1 MDTIIIPPNQSDL
14 PETGITNKALRALIA
29 DDSENDVVL
38 LLRTLRKAGY
48 EPVFERVSTA
58 PAMKAALQ
66 RQAWDIV
73 ISDYEMPNFGGFE
86 ALQVLKESGHDLP
99 FILVSAVVSEE
110 TAVAAMKAGAHDYI
124 MKRKLARLAPAIER
138 ELREAQTRVARK
150 AAEEALRQSEEQL
163 RQAQK
168 IEAVGRLAAGVAHDF
183 NNILT
188 AITGH
193 SELLLR
199 QLGADDPRRKNAEQI
214 EKAAYMA
221 AALTRQLLTFCRKQ
235 VIEPRVLKLNAVIL
249 NVERMLCR
257 LIGEDIEFHTEL
269 DPAAGHIKA
278 DPGQIEQVIMNLAV
292 NARDAMPNG
301 GKLTVTTANTTLDK
315 NHLKNFPE
323 LSAGDYVML
332 AIADT
337 GTGMSQEVKA
347 HLFEPFFTTK
357 PTGKGTGLGLAT
369 CFGIVKQNSGH
380 INVQSELGRGTTF
393 KIYFPQVQSAL
404 EPPRVRVTPTE
415 AAGGSETVLLVEDEP
430 VVRELA
436 VATLR
441 EKGYNVVEA
450 ANGEEGL
457 RVARQHDGKIDLVLT
472 DVVMPVMGGKEMA
485 DALRTSHPDTKVLFT
500 SGYTE
505 DAMGHHGVL
514 RPGIVFLQ
522 KPYMTAT
529 LVRKVREVLDEGLRQ
544 SR

>member
-1 MDTIIIPPNQSDL
+1 MAKIMIAPKQSDS
-14 PETGITNKALRALIA
+14 PKAGVANKALRALIA

-48 EPVFERVSTA
+48 EPVYERVSTA

-110 TAVAAMKAGAHDYI
+110 TAVAAMKAGAHDYM

-138 ELREAQTRVARK
+138 ELREAQTRMARK
-150 AAEEALRQSEEQL
+150 AAEAALRQSEEQL
-163 RQAQK
+163 RQTQK

-188 AITGH
+188 AIAGH

-199 QLGADDPRRKNAEQI
+199 QLSVDDPRRKNAEQI

-221 AALTRQLLTFCRKQ
+221 SALTRQLLTFSRKQ
-235 VIEPRVLKLNAVIL
+235 VIEPRVLNLNTVVL
-249 NVERMLCR
+249 NIEKMLRR
-257 LIGEDIEFHTEL
+257 LIGAHIEFCTVL
-269 DPAAGHIKA
+269 DPKAGQLNA

-292 NARDAMPNG
+292 NARDAMPTG
-301 GKLTVTTANTTLDK
+301 GKLTVTTASITLDET
-315 NHLKNFPE
+315 HLTNFPDMT
-323 LSAGDYVML
+323 AGDYVML
-332 AIADT
+332 AVADT
-337 GTGMSQEVKA
+337 GTGMSDETKA

-357 PTGKGTGLGLAT
+357 PLGKGTGLGLAT
-369 CFGIVKQNSGH
+369 CFGIVRQNTGH
-380 INVQSELGRGTTF
+380 IKVHSELGRGTTF
-393 KIYFPQVQSAL
+393 KVYFPQVQSAP
-404 EPPRVRVTPTE
+404 EPPRVRTVPKE

-430 VVRELA
+430 VVRDLA
-436 VATLR
+436 VALLR
-441 EKGYNVVEA
+441 EKGYTVVEA
-450 ANGEEGL
+450 GNGEEGL
-457 RVARQHDGKIDLVLT
+457 RMARQYDGKIDLVLT

-500 SGYTE
+500 SGYSE
-505 DAMGHHGVL
+505 DAVWHHGVL
-514 RPGIVFLQ
+514 RPRIVFLQ
-522 KPYMTAT
+522 KPYITAT
-529 LVRKVREVLDEGLRQ
+529 LARKVREVLDEGAIET
-544 SR
+544 S